1 MPKFKRYDLTIRK
14 LIDLIFRMTPDERGL
29 LLKEAGQ
36 IKTKLRAVRRN
47 CSVSIL
53 LYYDGE
59 AYPATITNLSFTGAF
74 VECFIAIKIGDSVT
88 VGFKELDNSVK
99 LKLNA
104 RIVHASEWGV
114 GIRFKSVNSNAARF
128 LQKRLDDFK

>member
-1 MPKFKRYDLTIRK
+1 
-14 LIDLIFRMTPDERGL
+14 MTPDERGL